1 MQGFHPIQSSVL
13 LVLSSIART
22 LKGLYFVIIY
32 CEMFVLVY
40 FPMPCV
46 VFAQFLYILFTANVH
61 FSLSLLL
68 SVVCLQ
74 RDQCGSRRDQGALSL
89 ESHLAVGVPYQ
100 ALGIVFYFNFF
111 NK

>member
-13 LVLSSIART
+13 LVILSIART

-46 VFAQFLYILFTANVH
+46 VFAQFLYVIYIV
-61 FSLSLLL
+61 
-68 SVVCLQ
+68 
-74 RDQCGSRRDQGALSL
+74 L
-89 ESHLAVGVPYQ
+89 EVFLPIFQNKYKTKAVQTHLM
-100 ALGIVFYFNFF
+100 
-111 NK
+111 